1 MAARTSGWCFLSR
14 LLLGFDVPAVRRRLN
29 ELILDGGHRV
39 LGIRREDPAVGRSR
53 IVPGRCGARRLGRRF
68 IGDRLGL
75 IEKYF
80 TEPFLVRD
88 LRRPYFRDFPRE
100 RAEKMETRLEGPI
113 DRGAKSGLERFIR
126 VDL

>member
-1 MAARTSGWCFLSR
+1 MVFLSR
-14 LLLGFDVPAVRRRLN
+14 LLLGLDVLAVRRRLN

-75 IEKYF
+75 ITKRIARTSWRDRHGLFIF
-80 TEPFLVRD
+80 TTDRKSSCGSY
-88 LRRPYFRDFPRE
+88 R
-100 RAEKMETRLEGPI
+100 I
-113 DRGAKSGLERFIR
+113 DQTSMSR
-126 VDL
+126 